1 MKKLLNIILILILS
15 LNLSACGTSKATY
28 GSNNETKVEA
38 LPQVANEDEKRNN
51 ESSNEDEAAISHA
64 DIYAKQQQNSN
75 KTEVKDNNLNT
86 EAASQQN
93 PKPVAAKPVQQQPK
107 APQLDTRYNE
117 WGNIRNS
124 NHTTPGIPSII
135 KPWVG
140 KYNAIF
146 IGDTSRKIIYFTFDA
161 GGETGYANQIMD
173 VLNKHGI
180 KATFFVTLP
189 YITKNPDIVR
199 RMVNEGHA
207 VANHTVN
214 HLGLPNLSE
223 EQIKQEYEGVEKEF
237 AKVTGL
243 SMMKCVRP
251 PMGAYS
257 EKSLWVTKQLGYKTV
272 FWSIAYR
279 DYDINNQPS
288 RDEAMSII
296 KNNHHNGAIL
306 LLHLAS
312 KTNADTLDEMISFLK
327 SQGYSFGLIS

>member
-1 MKKLLNIILILILS
+1 MKRLLNIVLILILS
-15 LNLSACGTSKATY
+15 LNLNACGTSKATY
-28 GSNNETKVEA
+28 SSNNETKVEA

-51 ESSNEDEAAISHA
+51 EISNEDEATISHG

-75 KTEVKDNNLNT
+75 KSEVKDNNYNT
-86 EAASQQN
+86 
-93 PKPVAAKPVQQQPK
+93 PTTPVQKNIKPEVTQNSKPPEVNK
-107 APQLDTRYNE
+107 FDTRYNE

-140 KYNAIF
+140 KYNVIF
-146 IGDTSRKIIYFTFDA
+146 TGDTSRKIIYFTFDA

-199 RMVNEGHA
+199 RMVREGHA

-214 HLGLPNLSE
+214 HLGLPNLTE

-237 AKVTGL
+237 TKVTGL

-257 EKSLWVTKQLGYKTV
+257 EKSLWVTKQLGYKTI

-296 KNNHHNGAIL
+296 QNNHHNGAIM

-312 KTNADTLDEMISFLK
+312 KTNAETLDEMILFLK